1 MSELT
6 DRLQAAIA
14 DRYAIERE
22 VGEGGMATVYVAHDV
37 KHDRKV
43 AVKVL
48 RPELAA
54 VIGAERFLQEIKV
67 TANLQHSH
75 ILPLY
80 DSGSADG
87 FLFYVMPYVEGE
99 TLRAKLDREKQLG
112 VEEAIALTRAIA
124 GALEHAHKQGVI
136 HRDIK
141 PENILLR
148 DGDPLIADF
157 GIALALSHAGGSRLT
172 ETGLSI
178 GTPHYMSP
186 EQAMGDREL
195 DARSDVYSL
204 GAMLYEMLTGD
215 PPYTGSTA
223 QAIVAKV
230 ITEKAPPVT
239 AIRDTVPEHV
249 SVTIAR
255 SLNKL
260 PADRFPSAYEFAQAL
275 VRPEMATITAARSTG
290 AQRRRAAPTPVA
302 WAGWGV
308 AAIATALAGW
318 LALRAGPAEPVSR
331 YSVRLPADQ
340 RIAVVRGTRIAFS
353 PDGSRLAYV
362 GPADLGHQIW
372 LRSRDALLATPL
384 PSTDQVAHVFF
395 SPDGRRVGFLNQAQ
409 RLMTASLSGG
419 PPTELADTA
428 VGLDGATWSADG
440 YIYFDGFTG
449 GGTNGLRRVP
459 ESGGPSVV
467 VTTVDTAAGESDH
480 IWPTA
485 LPDGRGVLFV
495 VSRGGNPL
503 TSDIAVLPP
512 EAETFTVL
520 VRGVAAAYAPS
531 GHILYVTA
539 DGSLMAVAFDLGS
552 LRVSG
557 EPVALGSGVGIRPFG
572 ATDLAVA
579 GDGTVAYLTGKRAD
593 DPSEVVWVG
602 LDGAIEVIDPAW
614 VGSFST
620 LAVSPDGN
628 RLAVSVLTSGDEQL
642 WVKNLPRGPMT
653 KLTFDG
659 ALNWRPV
666 WLPDGRSVS
675 FTSDRAGSTR
685 IMSKRADGSVP
696 AEIVL
701 ELGSDA
707 TPQEAVWH
715 PRERWLVYR
724 QTPRDINAIS
734 PAGDTVPIVATP
746 FEERAPA
753 LSPDGRWL
761 AYQSDESGRFEVYV
775 RPFPNS
781 NSGKWQI
788 STDGGVVPRWS
799 PDGRALYYL
808 GATSLMAV
816 DVGSGATFTPGNRRA
831 LFSTEFLSS
840 TQESSYDVM
849 PDGRRFVMIR
859 SRASAEDAELI
870 VIENVAGAL
879 AGRAR

>member
-1 MSELT
+1 MTELT
-6 DRLQAAIA
+6 GRLTTALA
-14 DRYAIERE
+14 DRYLVERE
-22 VGEGGMATVYVAHDV
+22 LGAGGMATVYLAHDV
-37 KHDRKV
+37 RHDRKV
-43 AVKVL
+43 ALKVL

-112 VEEAIALTRAIA
+112 VEDAIALTRAIA

-204 GAMLYEMLTGD
+204 GAMLYEMLAGD

-230 ITEKAPPVT
+230 ITEKAPPVST
-239 AIRDTVPEHV
+239 VRDTVPEHV
-249 SVTIAR
+249 SAAIAHA
-255 SLNKL
+255 LNKL
-260 PADRFPSAYEFAQAL
+260 PADRFPTAYGFAQAL
-275 VRPEMATITAARSTG
+275 VRPDAAAMTAARSIGT
-290 AQRRRAAPTPVA
+290 APPNTAHSRLA
-302 WAGWGV
+302 WVGWGIAAV
-308 AAIATALAGW
+308 ATVIASW
-318 LALRAGPAEPVSR
+318 FALRPAPRDPVSR
-331 YSVRLPADQ
+331 YSVLLPADQ
-340 RIAVVRGTRIAFS
+340 RLAMARGTRIAFA
-353 PDGSRLAYV
+353 PDGSQLAYI
-362 GPADLGHQIW
+362 GPADLGLQIW
-372 LRSRDALLATPL
+372 LRPRDALVATPL
-384 PSTDQVAHVFF
+384 PGTDQVDHVFF

-419 PPTELADTA
+419 PPMELADTA

-459 ESGGPSVV
+459 ENGGPSVV
-467 VTTVDTAAGESDH
+467 VTTVDTAAGETDH
-480 IWPTA
+480 VWPTA

-495 VSRGGNPL
+495 VSRGGNPM

-512 EAETFTVL
+512 EADTFTVL
-520 VRGVAAAYAPS
+520 VRAVAAAYAPS
-531 GHILYVTA
+531 GHLLYVTA
-539 DGSLMAVAFDLGS
+539 DGSLMAVPFDLDG
-552 LRVSG
+552 LRVTG
-557 EPVALGSGVGIRPFG
+557 EPVAIGTGVGIRPYG

-579 GDGTVAYLTGKRAD
+579 EDGTVAYLTGKRAD

-602 LDGAIEVIDPAW
+602 LDGQVELIDPAW

-628 RLAVSVLTSGDEQL
+628 RLAVSVLASGDEQL
-642 WVKNLPRGPMT
+642 WIKELPRGPMT
-653 KLTFDG
+653 KLTFEG
-659 ALNWRPV
+659 SLNWRPA
-666 WLPDGRSVS
+666 WLPDGRTVS
-675 FTSDRAGSTR
+675 FTSDRSGSTR
-685 IMSKRADGSVP
+685 IMAKRADGSVP
-696 AEIVL
+696 AAVVL

-707 TPQEAVWH
+707 TAQEAVWH

-724 QTPRDINAIS
+724 QTPRDIYAIS
-734 PAGDTVPIVATP
+734 PTGDTVPIVATP

-781 NSGKWQI
+781 SSGKWQI
-788 STDGGVVPRWS
+788 STDGGIVPRWS

-808 GATSLMAV
+808 GPTSLMAV
-816 DVGSGATFTPGNRRA
+816 EVGSGVTFTPGNRRA
-831 LFSTEFLSS
+831 LFSTGFLAT
-840 TQESSYDVM
+840 TQESSYDIM

-859 SRASAEDAELI
+859 NRTSAEDAELI
-870 VIENVAGAL
+870 VIENV
-879 AGRAR
+879 GRALDSRTR

>member
-1 MSELT
+1 MTELT
-6 DRLQAAIA
+6 GRLTTALA
-14 DRYAIERE
+14 DRYLVERE
-22 VGEGGMATVYVAHDV
+22 LGAGGMATVYLAHDV
-37 KHDRKV
+37 RHDRKV
-43 AVKVL
+43 ALKVL

-112 VEEAIALTRAIA
+112 VEDAIALTRAIA

-204 GAMLYEMLTGD
+204 GAMLYEMLAGD

-230 ITEKAPPVT
+230 ITEKAPPVST
-239 AIRDTVPEHV
+239 VRDTVPEHV
-249 SVTIAR
+249 SAAIAHA
-255 SLNKL
+255 LNKL
-260 PADRFPSAYEFAQAL
+260 PADRFPTAYGFAQAL
-275 VRPEMATITAARSTG
+275 VRPDAAAMTAARSIGT
-290 AQRRRAAPTPVA
+290 APPNTAHSRLA
-302 WAGWGV
+302 WVGWGIAAV
-308 AAIATALAGW
+308 ATVIASW
-318 LALRAGPAEPVSR
+318 FALRPAPRDPVSR
-331 YSVRLPADQ
+331 YSVLLPADQ
-340 RIAVVRGTRIAFS
+340 RLAMARGTRIAFA
-353 PDGSRLAYV
+353 PDGSQLAYI
-362 GPADLGHQIW
+362 GPADLGLQIW
-372 LRSRDALLATPL
+372 LRPRDALVATPL
-384 PSTDQVAHVFF
+384 PGTDQVDHVFF

-419 PPTELADTA
+419 PPMELADTA

-459 ESGGPSVV
+459 ENGGPSVV
-467 VTTVDTAAGESDH
+467 VTTVDTAAGETDH
-480 IWPTA
+480 VWPTA

-495 VSRGGNPL
+495 VSRGGNPM

-512 EAETFTVL
+512 EADTFTVL
-520 VRGVAAAYAPS
+520 VRAVAAAYAPS
-531 GHILYVTA
+531 GHLLYVTA
-539 DGSLMAVAFDLGS
+539 DGSLMAVPFDLDG
-552 LRVSG
+552 LRVTG
-557 EPVALGSGVGIRPFG
+557 EPVAIGTGVGIRPYG

-579 GDGTVAYLTGKRAD
+579 EDGTVAYLTGKRAD

-602 LDGAIEVIDPAW
+602 LDGQIELIDPAW

-628 RLAVSVLTSGDEQL
+628 RLAVSVLASGDEQL
-642 WVKNLPRGPMT
+642 WIKELPRGPMT
-653 KLTFDG
+653 KLTFEG
-659 ALNWRPV
+659 SLNWRPA
-666 WLPDGRSVS
+666 WLPDGRTVS
-675 FTSDRAGSTR
+675 FTSDRSGSTR
-685 IMSKRADGSVP
+685 IMAKRADGSVP
-696 AEIVL
+696 AAVVL

-707 TPQEAVWH
+707 TAQEAVWH

-724 QTPRDINAIS
+724 QTPRDIYAIS
-734 PAGDTVPIVATP
+734 PTGDTVPIVATP

-781 NSGKWQI
+781 SSGKWQI
-788 STDGGVVPRWS
+788 STDGGIVPRWS
-799 PDGRALYYL
+799 PGGRALYYL
-808 GATSLMAV
+808 GPTSLMAV
-816 DVGSGATFTPGNRRA
+816 EVGSGVTFTPGNRRA
-831 LFSTEFLSS
+831 LFSTGFLAT
-840 TQESSYDVM
+840 TQESSYDIM

-859 SRASAEDAELI
+859 NRTSAEDAELI
-870 VIENVAGAL
+870 VIENV
-879 AGRAR
+879 GRALDSRTR

>member
-1 MSELT
+1 MTELT
-6 DRLQAAIA
+6 GRLTTALA
-14 DRYAIERE
+14 DRYLIERE
-22 VGEGGMATVYVAHDV
+22 LGSGGMATVYLAHDV
-37 KHDRKV
+37 RHDRKV
-43 AVKVL
+43 ALKVL

-112 VEEAIALTRAIA
+112 VEDAIALTRAIA

-204 GAMLYEMLTGD
+204 GAMLYEMLAGD

-230 ITEKAPPVT
+230 ITEKAPPVST
-239 AIRDTVPEHV
+239 VRDTVPEHV
-249 SVTIAR
+249 SAAIAHA
-255 SLNKL
+255 LNKL
-260 PADRFPSAYEFAQAL
+260 PADRFPTAYGFAQAL
-275 VRPEMATITAARSTG
+275 VRPDAAAMTAARSIGT
-290 AQRRRAAPTPVA
+290 APPNTAHSRLA
-302 WAGWGV
+302 WTGWGIAVV
-308 AAIATALAGW
+308 ATVIASW
-318 LALRAGPAEPVSR
+318 FALRPAPRDPVSR
-331 YSVRLPADQ
+331 YSVLLPADQ
-340 RIAVVRGTRIAFS
+340 RLAMARGTRIAFA
-353 PDGSRLAYV
+353 PDGSQLAYI
-362 GPADLGHQIW
+362 GPADLGLQIW
-372 LRSRDALLATPL
+372 LRPRDALVATPL
-384 PSTDQVAHVFF
+384 PGTDQVDHVFF

-419 PPTELADTA
+419 PPMELADTA

-459 ESGGPSVV
+459 ENGGPSVV
-467 VTTVDTAAGESDH
+467 VTTVDTAAGETDH
-480 IWPTA
+480 VWPTA

-495 VSRGGNPL
+495 VSRGGNPM

-512 EAETFTVL
+512 EADTFTVL
-520 VRGVAAAYAPS
+520 VRAVAAAYAPS
-531 GHILYVTA
+531 GHLLYVTA
-539 DGSLMAVAFDLGS
+539 DGSLMAVPFDLDG
-552 LRVSG
+552 LRVTG
-557 EPVALGSGVGIRPFG
+557 EPVAIGTGVGIRPYG

-579 GDGTVAYLTGKRAD
+579 EDGTVAYLTGKRAD

-602 LDGAIEVIDPAW
+602 LDGQVELIDPAW

-628 RLAVSVLTSGDEQL
+628 RLAVSVLASGDEQL
-642 WVKNLPRGPMT
+642 WIKELPRGPMT
-653 KLTFDG
+653 KLTFEG
-659 ALNWRPV
+659 SLNWRPA
-666 WLPDGRSVS
+666 WLPDGRTVS
-675 FTSDRAGSTR
+675 FTSDRSGSTR
-685 IMSKRADGSVP
+685 IMAKRADGSVP
-696 AEIVL
+696 AAVVL

-707 TPQEAVWH
+707 TAQEAVWH

-724 QTPRDINAIS
+724 QTPRDIYAIS
-734 PAGDTVPIVATP
+734 PTGDTVPIVATP

-781 NSGKWQI
+781 SSGKWQI
-788 STDGGVVPRWS
+788 STDGGIVPRWS

-808 GATSLMAV
+808 GPTSLMAV
-816 DVGSGATFTPGNRRA
+816 EVGSGVTFTPGNRRA
-831 LFSTEFLSS
+831 LFSTGFLAT
-840 TQESSYDVM
+840 TQESSYDIM

-859 SRASAEDAELI
+859 NRTSAEDAELI
-870 VIENVAGAL
+870 VIENV
-879 AGRAR
+879 GRALDSRTR

>member
-1 MSELT
+1 VSEAT
-6 DRLQAAIA
+6 DRLTQALAN
-14 DRYAIERE
+14 RYRIERE
-22 VGEGGMATVYVAHDV
+22 LGAGGMATVYLAEDL

-43 AVKVL
+43 ALKVL

-87 FLFYVMPYVEGE
+87 LLFYVMPYVEGE
-99 TLRAKLDREKQLG
+99 TLRATLDREKQLG
-112 VEEAIALTRAIA
+112 VEDAIALTRAIA
-124 GALEHAHKQGVI
+124 GALEHAHRQGVI

-204 GAMLYEMLTGD
+204 GAMLYEMLAGD

-230 ITEKAPPVT
+230 ITEKAPLVST
-239 AIRDTVPEHV
+239 LRDTVPEHV
-249 SVTIAR
+249 SAAIAR
-255 SLNKL
+255 ALNKL
-260 PADRFPSAYEFAQAL
+260 PADRFPTAYGFAQAL
-275 VRPEMATITAARSTG
+275 VRPDAAAMTAARSIG
-290 AQRRRAAPTPVA
+290 AAPPNPARSRLA
-302 WAGWGV
+302 WGGWGI
-308 AAIATALAGW
+308 AAVATAMASW
-318 LALRAGPAEPVSR
+318 FALRPAPQDPVSR
-331 YSVRLPADQ
+331 YSVLLPADQ
-340 RIAVVRGTRIAFS
+340 RLAMARGTRIAFA
-353 PDGSRLAYV
+353 PDGSQLAYI
-362 GPADLGHQIW
+362 GPADLGLQIW
-372 LRSRDALLATPL
+372 LRPRDALVATPL
-384 PSTDQVAHVFF
+384 PGTDQVDHVFF
-395 SPDGRRVGFLNQAQ
+395 APDGRRVGFLNQAQ

-419 PPTELADTA
+419 PPMELADTA

-459 ESGGPSVV
+459 ENGGPSVV
-467 VTTVDTAAGESDH
+467 VTTVDTAAGETDH
-480 IWPTA
+480 VWPTA

-495 VSRGGNPL
+495 VSRGGNPM

-512 EAETFTVL
+512 DADTFTVL
-520 VRGVAAAYAPS
+520 VRAVAAAYAPS
-531 GHILYVTA
+531 GHLLYVTA
-539 DGSLMAVAFDLGS
+539 DGSLMAVPFDLDG
-552 LRVSG
+552 LRVTG
-557 EPVALGSGVGIRPFG
+557 EPVAIGTGVGIRPYG

-602 LDGAIEVIDPAW
+602 LDGLVELIDPAW

-620 LAVSPDGN
+620 LAVSPDGK
-628 RLAVSVLTSGDEQL
+628 RLAVSVIASGDEQL
-642 WVKNLPRGPMT
+642 WIKELPRGPMT

-659 ALNWRPV
+659 SLNWRPA
-666 WLPDGRSVS
+666 WLPDGRTVS
-675 FTSDRAGSTR
+675 FTSDRSGSTR
-685 IMSKRADGSVP
+685 IMAKRADGSVP
-696 AEIVL
+696 AEVVL

-707 TPQEAVWH
+707 TAQEAVWH

-724 QTPRDINAIS
+724 QTPRDIYAIS
-734 PAGDTVPIVATP
+734 PTGDTVPIVATP

-781 NSGKWQI
+781 SSGKWQI
-788 STDGGVVPRWS
+788 STDGGIVPRWS

-808 GATSLMAV
+808 GPTSLMAV
-816 DVGSGATFTPGNRRA
+816 EVGSGVTFTPGNRRA
-831 LFSTEFLSS
+831 LFSTGFLAT
-840 TQESSYDVM
+840 TQESSYDIM

-859 SRASAEDAELI
+859 NRTSAEDAELI
-870 VIENVAGAL
+870 VVENV
-879 AGRAR
+879 GRALQSRSR